1 MADFKLGRIK
11 FKWRGTWVVNTGY
24 LIDDVAK
31 YGGNSYVCIQNH
43 TSPNNE
49 NIFYTTP
56 GTYTDYWSLQ
66 QEALFFK
73 GAYANSTWYKLNDLV
88 SYGAKQYR
96 CTTAHTSSSAVINL
110 SNFEQFVDSLVVKGD
125 YANNTQ
131 YKLNDIVS
139 YGGKQYQVTTE
150 HTSSSTVL
158 DQSKFALFVDGHE
171 HKGAYASSTQ
181 YKLNDIVKYGGRHYR
196 CTTEHSSASGGD
208 VNINLA
214 HWALYT
220 EGLAFR
226 GDYAVDTYY
235 RLDDVVKWGGY
246 QERCTTAHT
255 SGAAL
260 SDYAEAN
267 WTTFSDGLQ
276 WEDSYA
282 AGTLYQKGDVVT
294 YGGYSY
300 VYVNDNEAAGQTP
313 ADNAYWDLLAPGFNA
328 LGAYS
333 HGTGYKVGDVL
344 QYGGNSYVTIVDNTN
359 EYPANT
365 NGTVNS
371 TYWQLVV
378 EGLNYEGTYNA
389 GTTYQIGDVVNYSS
403 SSYVMLKDR
412 NVGTTPG
419 TDAAVWDLLAQGDSS
434 AVLTTRG
441 DIIIRDDSAIARLA
455 VGSANQVI
463 TTDGTDVT
471 WGTITT
477 VGALDS
483 GSITSGFTSIDV
495 GAGAI
500 TTTGV
505 ITGGTVEAT
514 TDTAAGDNAAIG
526 YTAAEGLILT
536 GQGSTNDVTIKNDAD
551 ADVISIPTG
560 TINVTVAGDLT
571 VSTSITLATGATVTG
586 ILDEDAMG
594 SDSAT
599 QLATQ
604 QSIKAYVDAVEASDI
619 TTVGT
624 FFSNWNT
631 ISENL
636 TTTLTTAKNRFLC
649 GAITVADTYTWT
661 VAGAGTLTIITSIT
675 LATGATVTGIL
686 DEDAMGSDSAT
697 ALATQQSIKA
707 YADTKLANVS
717 EDSTPSLGGDL
728 DVNGNDIV
736 STSNADIDIIP
747 NGSGDVNLG
756 ADTVQVGDNDA
767 NATITTQG
775 TGDLTLNTNN
785 GTNAGNITLLD
796 GVNGNINITPN
807 GSGSTVVSGSMNDT
821 ISTTGKA
828 LVMGF

>member
-11 FKWRGTWVVNTGY
+11 FKWRCTWAVNTGY

-171 HKGAYASSTQ
+171 HKGVYASSTQ

-378 EGLNYEGTYNA
+378 EGFNYEGTYNA

-483 GSITSGFTSIDV
+483 GSITSGFGTIDT
-495 GAGAI
+495 GSSAI
-500 TTTGV
+500 TSTGV

-571 VSTSITLATGATVTG
+571 VSGTGHLVPTKG
-586 ILDEDAMG
+586 
-594 SDSAT
+594 
-599 QLATQ
+599 
-604 QSIKAYVDAVEASDI
+604 
-619 TTVGT
+619 
-624 FFSNWNT
+624 
-631 ISENL
+631 
-636 TTTLTTAKNRFLC
+636 TTAQRP
-649 GAITVADTYTWT
+649 T
-661 VAGAGTLTIITSIT
+661 
-675 LATGATVTGIL
+675 
-686 DEDAMGSDSAT
+686 
-697 ALATQQSIKA
+697 
-707 YADTKLANVS
+707 
-717 EDSTPSLGGDL
+717 GGDL
-728 DVNGNDIV
+728 ITGGIRYNTTLVTWEGHNGNAWTGLGGGNPWATFTADGSTALTVAANDRYFIDTTAAAQTVTLPAAPQTGDQVSFVDLAGTFDTNNLTIGRNSLKIMGATADLTV
-736 STSNADIDIIP
+736 STE
-747 NGSGDVNLG
+747 
-756 ADTVQVGDNDA
+756 
-767 NATITTQG
+767 
-775 TGDLTLNTNN
+775 
-785 GTNAGNITLLD
+785 NAGIQLVYS
-796 GVNGNINITPN
+796 GVTNGWRLTQN
-807 GSGSTVVSGSMNDT
+807 
-821 ISTTGKA
+821 
-828 LVMGF
+828 F